1 MELKY
6 KVGDRVLA
14 TDNINEFTKPSP
26 GTIIEVDERYYGWN
40 YRVHYDGTGAG
51 LLLWSNVHSLIKPKY
66 PVIVITTDGKTTTA
80 VKRLGKEIL
89 GKATSVCHENDEFD
103 YDIGAAVAF
112 ARLVGADHI
121 ATGAAAIAPKHETRK
136 VVCAVTTGE
145 IAQKYYTRGKI
156 YTVTNISGDVWRITP
171 DHGALDHFTVLKDY
185 GSFVITWDSVRSVAE
200 FIPLVED

>member
-14 TDNINEFTKPSP
+14 TDNIDRHTEPSP
-26 GTIIEVDERYYGWN
+26 GTIVDAGGIRSPYL
-40 YRVHYDGTGAG
+40 VQYDDMTKNCP
-51 LLLWSNVHSLIKPKY
+51 LWSDVHSLIKQKH

-89 GKATSVCHENDEFD
+89 AKDTSVCHDDDEFD
-103 YDIGAAVAF
+103 YDIGAAGAF
-112 ARLVGADHI
+112 ARLIGADHI

-136 VVCAVTTGE
+136 VVCAATTGE
-145 IAQKYYTRGKI
+145 IAQKYYTRGKT

-185 GSFVITWDSVRSVAE
+185 GSFIITWDSVRSVAE

>member
-14 TDNINEFTKPSP
+14 TDNIEFYTEPSP
-26 GTIIEVDERYYGWN
+26 GTVIDAKEWGCN
-40 YRVHYDGTGAG
+40 YLVRYDGSGAD
-51 LLLWSNVHSLIKPKY
+51 LWSNVHSLIKPKY

-89 GKATSVCHENDEFD
+89 GKATSVCHDDDEFD

-185 GSFVITWDSVRSVAE
+185 GSFIITWDSVRSVAE
-200 FIPLVED
+200 FVPLVED

>member
-14 TDNINEFTKPSP
+14 TDNIEFYTEPSP
-26 GTIIEVDERYYGWN
+26 GTVIETKEWGCNYLVRYDASDA
-40 YRVHYDGTGAG
+40 V
-51 LLLWSNVHSLIKPKY
+51 LWSNVHSLIKPKY
-66 PVIVITTDGKTTTA
+66 PVIVISTDGKTTTA
-80 VKRLGKEIL
+80 VKRIGKEIL
-89 GKATSVCHENDEFD
+89 AKDTSVCHDDDEFD

-121 ATGAAAIAPKHETRK
+121 ATGAAAIALKHETRK

-145 IAQKYYTRGKI
+145 MAQKYYTRGKI

-185 GSFVITWDSVRSVAE
+185 GSFIITWDSVRSVAE